1 MHKDSKMYTVTPGFP
16 KPSIQVTDIKLL
28 VQACFSHYPFVNK
41 LTSFGEII
49 LQNVVISH
57 RLIFKVRIYLYY
69 YHKKRLHCTTWYCTG
84 QKILHGSET
93 NGI

>member
-1 MHKDSKMYTVTPGFP
+1 MYTVTPGFP
-16 KPSIQVTDIKLL
+16 KPSVQVTDIKLL

-57 RLIFKVRIYLYY
+57 RFIFKVRTYLYY
-69 YHKKRLHCTTWYCTG
+69 HKNDCTALHDIAQVKRYYPVQRAMG
-84 QKILHGSET
+84 Y
-93 NGI
+93 N